1 MIYWLYWLY
10 FYYSTAVNRI
20 GGVMVSILAS
30 RAVDRG
36 FEHQL
41 NKAKHYKI
49 GFVASP
55 LCLQHCGGKAPTGW
69 HGIGIMCTSI
79 VESHVYHRWH
89 LQLITL

>member
-1 MIYWLYWLY
+1 M
-10 FYYSTAVNRI
+10 VRNHI

-69 HGIGIMCTSI
+69 QGMD
-79 VESHVYHRWH
+79 
-89 LQLITL
+89 LPITGLALPVPNQDLGFQCHM

>member
-10 FYYSTAVNRI
+10 FYYSPAVNHI

-41 NKAKHYKI
+41 NKAKHYKMKI
-49 GFVASP
+49 HFYVVKTIYRGMDLPITGLALPVPNQDLGFQ
-55 LCLQHCGGKAPTGW
+55 CH
-69 HGIGIMCTSI
+69 M
-79 VESHVYHRWH
+79 
-89 LQLITL
+89 